1 MNSVFFV
8 AAVSGL
14 LYTWDLQL
22 KFLTV
27 FRYSATRNY
36 IKSSIWNWTREL
48 FAVARLYGGLHV
60 RISSEV
66 QKDDIPAQCMIIA
79 NHQSLV
85 DIAVLLFA
93 FPHHSLRFVAKKELE
108 RWYPAVSHVLRVQRH
123 AMIDRRANYSDTMK
137 KLGRLGRNSVSG
149 YCPVV
154 FPEGTRSR
162 DGLVKTFSAGA
173 VRRVLEG
180 NPLPIVSVAVDGGY
194 KVSHFESLVRDTRKK
209 VYRARVMRVYPAPQT
224 KQDVAATLRSAQQEI
239 TSQIESW
246 QHMDS

>member
-14 LYTWDLQL
+14 LYTWDIQL
-22 KFLTV
+22 KLLTA
-27 FRYSATRNY
+27 FRYPATRSFIRKN
-36 IKSSIWNWTREL
+36 IWNWTREL
-48 FAVARLYGGLHV
+48 FAVARLYGGLQV
-60 RISSEV
+60 KISSDVPKE
-66 QKDDIPAQCMIIA
+66 DIPSHCMIIA

-108 RWYPAVSHVLRVQRH
+108 HWYPAVSHVLRAQKH
-123 AMIDRRANYSDTMK
+123 AMIDRRANYSSTMK
-137 KLGRLGRNSVSG
+137 KLGRFGRSSVSG

-209 VYRARVMRVYPAPQT
+209 FYRARVMRVYPAPQS
-224 KQDVAATLRSAQQEI
+224 KQEVAATLKSAQQEI
-239 TSQIESW
+239 TGQIESW
-246 QHMDS
+246 QYMDS